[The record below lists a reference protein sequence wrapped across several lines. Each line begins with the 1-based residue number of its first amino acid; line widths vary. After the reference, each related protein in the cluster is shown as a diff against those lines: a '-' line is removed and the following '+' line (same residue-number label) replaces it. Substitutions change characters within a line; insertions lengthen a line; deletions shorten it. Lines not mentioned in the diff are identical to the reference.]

1 MLRALTAWRRVKIAR
16 WIPKLSLSALVRVG
30 IGLALV
36 ACLLVDAAGW
46 IEVRALTQ
54 LERWAYDARVRLFLP
69 RTRDPHIVIVDIDE
83 KSLGAEGHWPWG
95 RDKLALMLHQLFA
108 RYKVR
113 VVGFDMAFPEA
124 DSNSSLPVLE
134 AAADGE
140 LRDNAQFRGFLQR
153 MRPSLDNDRRFAE
166 EMQKDLVVLG
176 FLVSAHGERSGV
188 LPRPAFATSALANA
202 EYHYFT
208 APGYSA
214 NIAPLQQAAAAAGH
228 LYQALDP
235 DGVTRSVP
243 MFMQVGNGFF
253 EAMSLAVLR
262 VYLGNAPLKLETTI
276 VDSGGRKLGWMRFV
290 QVGDA
295 VRIPLDETMAALVP
309 YRGEDSFR
317 YVSATDVIRG
327 TLGIDELKDRIAI
340 VGTSARGLVDVR
352 ATPTRED
359 LPGVEIHASLI
370 SGALDDAMKSRPAET
385 LAIGVLTIL
394 LVGIPLA
401 VLLPRLSALAATLA
415 TAVMLAILLG
425 VNAWAWQARNLV
437 LPLAGS
443 LVMLTG
449 LYFLAVV
456 WGFFAETRHRQLMTN
471 LFGTYVPKEIVAE
484 MAEHP
489 DEYSMHGQNRD
500 MTVLFAD
507 IRDFTSIAE
516 TRTPQDLKDMINT
529 YFTRMTVCIQDKR
542 GTVDKYIGDAI
553 MAFWGAPV
561 RDNDHARRALECGLA
576 MQKALRELDPLF
588 AKKGWPS
595 LRIGVGIN
603 CGTMS
608 VGDMGSDFR
617 RSYTVMGDAVNLAS
631 RLEGLTK
638 EYGVGVLVSENI
650 ARAVQDFVYREVDKV
665 RVKGKQQGVTIFEPI
680 GAQDEVSGDTL
691 AEIARFHRAL
701 AHFRAQRW
709 DAAEALLTELV
720 AAAPAVKL
728 YRLYRERIAH
738 FRASPPGADWDAV
751 FGVTTH

>member
-1 MLRALTAWRRVKIAR
+1 MVTIAR
-16 WIPKLSLSALVRVG
+16 WIPKFSLSALVRVG

-36 ACLLVDAAGW
+36 ACLLADAAGW
-46 IEVRALTQ
+46 IELRALTQ

-69 RTRDPHIVIVDIDE
+69 RARDPRIVIVDIDE
-83 KSLGAEGHWPWG
+83 RSLGAEGGWPWG
-95 RDKLALMLHQLFA
+95 RDKLALMLHQLFD
-108 RYKVR
+108 RYQVR
-113 VVGFDMAFPEA
+113 VVGFDIAFPEA
-124 DSNSSLPVLE
+124 DATSSLSLLEE
-134 AAADGE
+134 AAGGE
-140 LRDNAQFRGFLQR
+140 LRDNAQFQGFLQR
-153 MRPSLDNDRRFAE
+153 ARPSLDHDRRFAE
-166 EMQKDLVVLG
+166 EIREHAVVLG
-176 FLVSAHGERSGV
+176 FLVSAQGARSGV
-188 LPRPAFATSALANA
+188 LPAPAFAQSALAHA
-202 EYHYFT
+202 EYRYFS
-208 APGYSA
+208 APGYSG
-214 NIAPLQQAAAAAGH
+214 NIAPLQAAATAAGH

-243 MFMQVGNGFF
+243 MFMQVGDGFF

-262 VYLGNAPLKLETTI
+262 VYLGNAPIRLETTI
-276 VDSGGRKLGWMRFV
+276 VDSGGRRMGWMRFAN
-290 QVGDA
+290 VGDT

-309 YRGEDSFR
+309 YRREGSYR

-327 TLGIDELKDRIAI
+327 TLGTDELKDRIAI

-352 ATPTRED
+352 ATPTKED

-370 SGALDDAMKSRPAET
+370 SGALDNAMKSRPAET
-385 LAIGVLTIL
+385 LAIAVLTIL
-394 LVGIPLA
+394 LVGVPLA

-415 TAVMLAILLG
+415 TGIVLALLLG
-425 VNAWAWQARNLV
+425 VNTWAWQARNLV
-437 LPLAGS
+437 LPLAGP
-443 LVMLTG
+443 LVMLAG

-456 WGFFAETRHRQLMTN
+456 WGFFAETRRRQLMTN

-489 DEYSMHGQNRD
+489 EEYSMHGQSLD

-516 TRTPQDLKDMINT
+516 TRTPQDLKDLINT

-561 RDNDHARRALECGLA
+561 RDADHARRALECGLV

-588 AKKGWPS
+588 AKKRWPA
-595 LRIGVGIN
+595 LRIGVGLN

-608 VGDMGSDFR
+608 VGDMGSHFR

-638 EYGVGVLVSENI
+638 EYGVGVLVSEHI
-650 ARAVQDFVYREVDKV
+650 VRRVHDFVYREVDKV
-665 RVKGKQQGVTIFEPI
+665 RVKGKQEGVAIFEPI
-680 GAQDEVSGDTL
+680 GAQGEVGGDTL
-691 AEIARFHRAL
+691 AEIARFHQAL
-701 AHFRAQRW
+701 AHFRGQRW
-709 DAAEALLTELV
+709 DESEALLKELS
-720 AAAPAVKL
+720 ASAPAVKL
-728 YRLYRERIAH
+728 YGLYRERIAH
-738 FRASPPGADWDAV
+738 FRANPPGRDWDGF
-751 FGVTTH
+751 FGFTTS

>member
-1 MLRALTAWRRVKIAR
+1 VTIAR
-16 WIPKLSLSALVRVG
+16 WIPKFSLSTLVRVG

-36 ACLLVDAAGW
+36 ACVLADAAGW
-46 IEVRALTQ
+46 FELSALTQ

-69 RTRDPHIVIVDIDE
+69 RTRDPRIVIVDIDE
-83 KSLGAEGHWPWG
+83 RSLGAEGGWPWG
-95 RDKLALMLHQLFA
+95 RDKLALMLHQLFD
-108 RYKVR
+108 RYRVR
-113 VVGFDMAFPEA
+113 VVGFDIAFPEP
-124 DSNSSLPVLE
+124 DSTSSLSLLE
-134 AAADGE
+134 GAAGGE
-140 LRDNAQFRGFLQR
+140 LRDNAQFQSFLER
-153 MRPSLDNDRRFAE
+153 VRPSLDHDRRFAE
-166 EMQKDLVVLG
+166 EIRKDAVVLG
-176 FLVSAHGERSGV
+176 FLVSAKGERAGV
-188 LPRPAFATSALANA
+188 LPAPAFTESALANA
-202 EYHYFT
+202 EYRYFS
-208 APGYSA
+208 APGYSG
-214 NIAPLQQAAAAAGH
+214 NIAPLQAAATAAGH

-243 MFMQVGNGFF
+243 MFMQVGDGFF

-262 VYLGNAPLKLETTI
+262 VYLGNVPVKAETTI
-276 VDSGGRKLGWMRFV
+276 VDSGGRKVGWMRFV
-290 QVGDA
+290 HVGDT

-309 YRGEDSFR
+309 YRRVGSYR

-340 VGTSARGLVDVR
+340 VGTSAPGLVDVR
-352 ATPTRED
+352 ATPTKED

-370 SGALDDAMKSRPAET
+370 SGALDNAMKSRPAEA
-385 LAIGVLTIL
+385 LAIAVLTIL

-401 VLLPRLSALAATLA
+401 LILPKLSALAATLA
-415 TAVMLAILLG
+415 TAVVLALLLG

-437 LPLAGS
+437 LPLAGP
-443 LVMLTG
+443 LVMLAA

-456 WGFFAETRHRQLMTN
+456 WGFFAETRQRQLMTN

-489 DEYSMHGQNRD
+489 EEYSMRGQSLD

-516 TRTPQDLKDMINT
+516 TRTPQDLKDLINT

-561 RDNDHARRALECGLA
+561 RDADHARRALECGLA

-588 AKKGWPS
+588 AKRRWPA
-595 LRIGVGIN
+595 LRIGVGLN

-608 VGDMGSDFR
+608 VGDMGSHFR
-617 RSYTVMGDAVNLAS
+617 RSYTVMGDAVNVAS
-631 RLEGLTK
+631 RLEDLTK

-650 ARAVQDFVYREVDKV
+650 VRSVQGFVYREVDKV
-665 RVKGKQQGVTIFEPI
+665 RVKGKREGVAIFEPI
-680 GAQDEVSGDTL
+680 GVQGEVRGDTL
-691 AEIARFHRAL
+691 AEIARFHQAL
-701 AHFRAQRW
+701 AYFRERRW
-709 DAAEALLTELV
+709 DESEALLKELS
-720 AAAPAVKL
+720 ASTPGVKL
-728 YRLYRERIAH
+728 YRLYHERIVH
-738 FRASPPGADWDAV
+738 FRVNPPGTDWDGV
-751 FGVTTH
+751 FGFTTH